1 MSDLVHLD
9 MYNPFAPA
17 LLSNSKTDFLLRS
30 KLKLSMSGELFS
42 SVNKEVAK
50 EEVKEI
56 QLTGDNRNRLS
67 MPINSNFLNIQQNKE
82 TSHSRSG
89 SVHSTQRSSVLSANS
104 TGSNKNKRK
113 DLVMKGILRKMRKE
127 MKEEFI
133 SLTDYQNQKRYRED
147 EFYLKC
153 LVEYRNQI

>member
-1 MSDLVHLD
+1 MGDLVHFESF
-9 MYNPFAPA
+9 NPFTPA
-17 LLSNSKTDFLLRS
+17 LISNPKTDFLLRS
-30 KLKLSMSGELFS
+30 KLKLSISGELFS
-42 SVNKEVAK
+42 SVNREVDR

-67 MPINSNFLNIQQNKE
+67 LPTSNFLHIQQNKA
-82 TSHSRSG
+82 TSHSRNG

-104 TGSNKNKRK
+104 SGSNKNKRK